1 MKKISLLFEYVY
13 CVYKNDENP
22 FLFFVKIE
30 VQQPIFSG
38 EELVSIAVHR
48 DIRHMD
54 REGDYS

>member
-1 MKKISLLFEYVY
+1 
-13 CVYKNDENP
+13 VYKNDENP